1 MKAGKMRGTEA
12 VIGPIA
18 CFCVALGGLPLA
30 GGIAQAQDREARYL
44 RIAPI
49 EQYLMNREAEIAL
62 ARTAAPPSVSAG
74 AEVLVLGRKGY
85 ETAVRGKNG
94 FVCIVERSWMSP
106 FDDPEFLNPDQ
117 RLPLCLNP
125 PAARTH
131 LPFTLK
137 ATVLALS
144 GMAKDQMFRELKAA
158 YDNKELPLPDPGSMC
173 FMMSKQQYF
182 GRKYGNA
189 DPHTMFWFPQAAHMS
204 WGAGLPGSPIFIH
217 QDSPDPI
224 TTFVISVS
232 QWSDGTS
239 APKEAN

>member
-1 MKAGKMRGTEA
+1 MRGNEA
-12 VIGPIA
+12 VIGRIA
-18 CFCVALGGLPLA
+18 CFCVALGWLPLA
-30 GGIAQAQDREARYL
+30 GGIAQAQNAETRYV

-49 EQYLMNREAEIAL
+49 EQYLMDREAEIAL
-62 ARTAAPPSVSAG
+62 ARSAAPSSISAE

-85 ETAVRGKNG
+85 ETAVKGKNG

-106 FDDPEFLNPDQ
+106 FDEPEFLNPDQ

-137 ATVLALS
+137 ATALALS
-144 GMAKDQMFRELKAA
+144 GMPKDQMFRVLKAA
-158 YDNKELPLPDPGSMC
+158 YENKELPLPEAGSMC

-182 GRKYGNA
+182 GRKNGNA
-189 DPHTMFWFPQAAHMS
+189 DPHTMFWFPQADHMS
-204 WGAGLPGSPIFIH
+204 WGAGLPGSPVYVH

-232 QWSDGTS
+232 QWSDGS
-239 APKEAN
+239 GAPKETN